1 MNPRQDK
8 LFNVSLIALLAI
20 YAILTQAAQLTGGFG
35 IPRIELPI
43 EPRQPAEVSGYTI
56 QFTSLDGRQLNP
68 AKSLEAHLDLL
79 EIETA
84 PQIKRLANRLGIA
97 YVKGATDDLATL
109 QAEFEQMVL
118 EGAISAEY
126 QLVLR
131 VVNPVEK
138 YNLES
143 YVSEEIITSFQFAQG
158 VADCTAAQTCP

>member
-20 YAILTQAAQLTGGFG
+20 YAILTQAAQFTGGFG
-35 IPRIELPI
+35 IPHIELPI
-43 EPRQPAEVSGYTI
+43 QTRKPAEVSGYTV
-56 QFTSLDGRQLNP
+56 QFTSIDGQRFDP
-68 AKSLEAHLDLL
+68 AQSLEVHLDSL

-97 YVKGATDDLATL
+97 YFEGAADDVATL
-109 QAEFEQMVL
+109 QAEFEELAL
-118 EGAISAEY
+118 EGLISAEY

-138 YNLES
+138 YTLDS
-143 YVSEEIITSFQFAQG
+143 YVSEEILTSFQFAQG
-158 VADCTAAQTCP
+158 VADCTTAQTCP